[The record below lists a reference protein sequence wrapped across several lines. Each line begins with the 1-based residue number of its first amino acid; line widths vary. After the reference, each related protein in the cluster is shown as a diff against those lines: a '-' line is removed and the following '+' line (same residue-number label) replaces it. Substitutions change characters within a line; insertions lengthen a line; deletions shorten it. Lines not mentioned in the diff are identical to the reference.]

1 MITNFDGDV
10 PSPPQPKRSTAPDP
24 TPWTTGQKQ
33 FVGFLMLALIIV
45 IAYHVRI
52 NITSSLG

>member
-10 PSPPQPKRSTAPDP
+10 PSPPQPTRSTAPDP

-33 FVGFLMLALIIV
+33 WVGLLVLVLVCAIIFH
-45 IAYHVRI
+45 ARI
-52 NITSSLG
+52 NISLLG